1 MDYSIKEAEQQN
13 LIFRRSI
20 YFVRDLAEG
29 TIVTEKD
36 VRVIRPGFGLA
47 PNDINRIIGRRL
59 KVDVKRGKATTWEHF
74 Y

>member
-1 MDYSIKEAEQQN
+1 M
-13 LIFRRSI
+13 
-20 YFVRDLAEG
+20 RDLAEG